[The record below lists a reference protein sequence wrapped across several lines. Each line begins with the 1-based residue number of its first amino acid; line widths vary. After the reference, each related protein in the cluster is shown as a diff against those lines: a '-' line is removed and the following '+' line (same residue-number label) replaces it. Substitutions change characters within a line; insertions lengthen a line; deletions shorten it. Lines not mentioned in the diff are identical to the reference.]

1 MGQNAPCR
9 SAASPPRHSAAARG
23 VHVGQQQVSPD
34 LSEVAEVGEQRP
46 YDGLGLAAVGHAKS
60 PYSTRVT
67 PRIRRRGDRWLI
79 PYSHH
84 PVGEKVPEGFAD
96 AHTAAWGVRPISC

>member
-1 MGQNAPCR
+1 MLAQQVVHGPERALPV
-9 SAASPPRHSAAARG
+9 SGLAASALSSCVR

-46 YDGLGLAAVGHAKS
+46 YDGLGLAAVGHSKS

-67 PRIRRRGDRWLI
+67 PRIRRAR
-79 PYSHH
+79 
-84 PVGEKVPEGFAD
+84 
-96 AHTAAWGVRPISC
+96 